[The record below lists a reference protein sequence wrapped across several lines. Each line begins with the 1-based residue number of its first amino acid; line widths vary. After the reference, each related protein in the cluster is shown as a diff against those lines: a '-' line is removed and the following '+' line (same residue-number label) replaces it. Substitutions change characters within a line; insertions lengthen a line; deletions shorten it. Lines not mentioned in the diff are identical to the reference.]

1 MAIEGFKDIVERR
14 GYKVE
19 SEDRQIFER
28 EIGKSFF
35 GLGNADM
42 IEFILLDSND
52 NQLPQGDDGKLVRY
66 IHLNDK
72 NIRDYFLISN
82 NNFTK
87 KKNDASE
94 FIVDIE
100 KLVREAGYENGIF
113 KTQVTL
119 LNRRAGSEV
128 NDID

>member
-1 MAIEGFKDIVERR
+1 MAIKGFKDIVQRR

-19 SEDRQIFER
+19 SEDRKIFEK
-28 EIGKSFF
+28 EIGKSYF

-42 IEFILLDSND
+42 IEFILFDASE
-52 NQLPQGDDGKLVRY
+52 NQLPQGEDGNLVRY
-66 IHLNDK
+66 ISLDEK
-72 NIRDYFLISN
+72 NISEYFIISE

-87 KKNDASE
+87 KLNGASE

-100 KLVREAGYENGIF
+100 KLIREAGYSSGIF

-119 LNRRAGSEV
+119 LNRRAGKRK
-128 NDID
+128 